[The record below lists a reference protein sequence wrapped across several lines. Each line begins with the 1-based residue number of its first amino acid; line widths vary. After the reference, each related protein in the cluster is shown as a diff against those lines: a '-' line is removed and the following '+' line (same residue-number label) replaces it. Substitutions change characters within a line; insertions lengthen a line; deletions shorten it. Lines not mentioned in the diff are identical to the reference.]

1 MVLACI
7 LANKSC
13 IKEIGKMGQE
23 MVMVIIS
30 IKLQRITILVL
41 LEII

>member
-7 LANKSC
+7 LANKSY

-30 IKLQRITILVL
+30 TKLQRITILVL